1 MGQVRTTFTSE
12 DKDVQKALD
21 QMTKSLQKYVE
32 ENRKLK
38 QETKQASESGKGF
51 FESQARA
58 ATAMV
63 AQYIGVRAVLQ
74 EVNRELER
82 RSRLE
87 TEAANR
93 ARGAAATQSD
103 FLNNLG
109 LVSQDQQRAALA
121 RVRAIA
127 QRTGRPEQDLYGAAS
142 VAVSARGGMSVTQS
156 LDAVEQAARL
166 TTDPGSMAQL
176 SGAFLDIASLTKTP
190 QANVNAGFLLAL
202 QAQSRVASQQQIAQN
217 LVPSALGIAARGGTP
232 AEAAA
237 LASTLTSIMK
247 DQTGAISGTAGI
259 QLANQLATF
268 LPEGGS
274 TVDRIRALQQDPG
287 RAQAF
292 LEKASF
298 EQKSRFAIEQLLSG
312 GTAGAQLLEQNIQAF
327 PGNQQL
333 GRDFERFI
341 GNKQAVSLQR
351 SDLDRM
357 RLGQV
362 VEEFQ
367 LDNTQGQRAAA
378 IREQLN
384 QVLEEVGTPDW
395 FGYGPLS
402 WRMRDFNRAVAKGT
416 EPAEAALGVLRRRS
430 GQLDI
435 DDREQGLIDR
445 MIAELEKQTAELEG
459 IRGNQNRG
467 VDPER
472 HRE

>member
-1 MGQVRTTFTSE
+1 
-12 DKDVQKALD
+12 
-21 QMTKSLQKYVE
+21 
-32 ENRKLK
+32 
-38 QETKQASESGKGF
+38 
-51 FESQARA
+51 
-58 ATAMV
+58 
-63 AQYIGVRAVLQ
+63 
-74 EVNRELER
+74 
-82 RSRLE
+82 
-87 TEAANR
+87 
-93 ARGAAATQSD
+93 
-103 FLNNLG
+103 
-109 LVSQDQQRAALA
+109 
-121 RVRAIA
+121 
-127 QRTGRPEQDLYGAAS
+127 
-142 VAVSARGGMSVTQS
+142 
-156 LDAVEQAARL
+156 
-166 TTDPGSMAQL
+166 
-176 SGAFLDIASLTKTP
+176 
-190 QANVNAGFLLAL
+190 VNAGFLLAL